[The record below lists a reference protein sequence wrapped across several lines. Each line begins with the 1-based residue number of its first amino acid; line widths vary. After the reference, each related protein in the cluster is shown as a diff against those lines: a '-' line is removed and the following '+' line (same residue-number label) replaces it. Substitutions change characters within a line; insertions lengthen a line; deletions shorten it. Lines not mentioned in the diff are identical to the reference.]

1 MKTLQT
7 TFIRSIA
14 LRILGSSILEKTL
27 CFFSS
32 KALVRKGL
40 KLGVIPMAY
49 TYILSKPEVRI
60 AKLGHYRFY
69 VNIAEYSGV
78 SLYFFSE
85 HNEPFSAWLVSK
97 LINKGDLCLDIGAN
111 LGSYTFL
118 MAHSTG
124 SEGKVFAFEPN
135 PNLYRFL
142 KDSVNLN
149 QADRF
154 IFVDPRALYSK
165 SGQSLRFYLSNN
177 PSNSGTSSLV
187 NHGVF
192 VCEKNCVIVETVS
205 LKDYFIENKIEKCKL
220 IKIDVERAEQEVLK
234 GMMDLLRERRIDYIV
249 LEQLAGSE
257 SQKILDSVAY
267 TGWLID
273 ETRKNLLDINQVE
286 LGSFANYLF
295 VSPNFIDEFKFNYRR
310 YIKS

>member
-1 MKTLQT
+1 M
-7 TFIRSIA
+7 
-14 LRILGSSILEKTL
+14 LGSSLLEKTL

-32 KALVRKGL
+32 KPLVRKGL

-60 AKLGHYRFY
+60 AKIGSYRFY

-78 SLYFFSE
+78 SLYFFNE
-85 HNEPFSAWLVSK
+85 HNEPFSASLVSK
-97 LINKGDLCLDIGAN
+97 LINKGDICLDIGAN

-118 MAHSTG
+118 MANSTG

-135 PNLYRFL
+135 PDLYRFL

-149 QADRF
+149 QADCF
-154 IFVDPRALYSK
+154 ISIEARALYSK
-165 SGQSLRFYLSNN
+165 SGQKLRFYLSNN

-192 VCEKNCVIVETVS
+192 VGEENYVIVETVT
-205 LKDYFIENKIEKCKL
+205 LNDYFIEKRIEKCKL
-220 IKIDVERAEQEVLK
+220 IKIDVERAEQEVIT
-234 GMMDLLRERRIDYIV
+234 GMMNLLRERRIDYIV

-257 SQKILDSVAY
+257 SQKLLDSVGY
-267 TGWLID
+267 TGFLID
-273 ETRKNLLDINQVE
+273 ETRRKLVDINQVE
-286 LGSFANYLF
+286 LGNFANYLF
-295 VSPNFIDEFKFNYRR
+295 VSPKFIDEFKFHYAS